1 MAKKVGPLVVKSKV
15 RELVKDMRFSGDFFD
30 ALDEKV
36 AEIVKEAVKR
46 AEANGRKTVR
56 AHDL

>member
-36 AEIVKEAVKR
+36 AELVKQAVKR